1 MLFIIVEVFFFSL
14 FLLRF
19 QSSDTY
25 LPSEWNFSFGCSI
38 HSDDKA
44 TYTAKCAKRGKAK
57 QWAKSE
63 PHVTSEMG
71 SPGSGV

>member
-1 MLFIIVEVFFFSL
+1 MLFIIVEVFFFSVYS
-14 FLLRF
+14 FCVF

-44 TYTAKCAKRGKAK
+44 TYTAKCAKKR
-57 QWAKSE
+57 KSK
-63 PHVTSEMG
+63 TMG
-71 SPGSGV
+71 